1 LTVRKDRT
9 QRRLDRRRRRKDGQQ
24 RRAVFLL
31 PNLITTA
38 ALMFGFWAIVQ
49 SIEGNWDRA
58 AWGIILAGVCDGLDG
73 RVARAT
79 RSTSRFGIEYDS
91 LSDVVSFGIAPAVLF
106 YNFALVQLGQRGW
119 VLAALFAVCAAL
131 RLARFN
137 VQKHQEERV
146 MFQGV
151 PSTLAGVMVA
161 ILVWFAGW
169 LGIEPP
175 LERLAGLTMTAGFTT
190 LALLM
195 VSSIP
200 YPSWKSLSFS
210 GRAAFPTLVALVLG
224 IVLLLLY
231 GDPAFF
237 ALGLVYLT
245 SGPVLWARS
254 RLRRRATGDEVV
266 AASSETPDDR
276 G

>member
-1 LTVRKDRT
+1 VRKDRT

-24 RRAVFLL
+24 RRAVYLL

-38 ALMFGFWAIVQ
+38 ALMFGFWAIIQ
-49 SIEGNWDRA
+49 SIEGHWDRA

-73 RVARAT
+73 RIARAT

-91 LSDVVSFGIAPAVLF
+91 LSDIVSFGIAPAVLF

-137 VQKHQEERV
+137 VQKHEEERV

-151 PSTLAGVMVA
+151 PSTLAGTMVA
-161 ILVWFAGW
+161 VLIWFAGW

-175 LERLAGLTMTAGFTT
+175 LERLSGLTMTAGFTA

-237 ALGLVYLT
+237 ALGLVYMA
-245 SGPVLWARS
+245 SGPVLWIRS
-254 RLRRRATGDEVV
+254 TLLRRGTRAEVA
-266 AASSETPDDR
+266 AASSDTPDDR

>member
-1 LTVRKDRT
+1 MTVPKDKA
-9 QRRLDRRRRRKDGQQ
+9 QGRLGRRRRRKDGQQ
-24 RRAVFLL
+24 RRAVYLL

-58 AWGIILAGVCDGLDG
+58 ALAIILAGVCDGLDG

-119 VLAALFAVCAAL
+119 VLAAFFAVCAAL

-161 ILVWFAGW
+161 ILIWFAGW
-169 LGIEPP
+169 LDIEPP
-175 LERLAGLTMTAGFTT
+175 LGRLSGLTMTAGFTA

-200 YPSWKSLSFS
+200 YPSWKNLSFS
-210 GRAAFPTLVALVLG
+210 GRSAFPTLVALVLG

-237 ALGLVYLT
+237 ALGLVYLA
-245 SGPVLWARS
+245 SGPVLWVRS
-254 RLRRRATGDEVV
+254 TMHRRATPEEVPV
-266 AASSETPDDR
+266 TSSETPDER

>member
-1 LTVRKDRT
+1 LTVPKDKP
-9 QRRLDRRRRRKDGQQ
+9 QGRLGRRRRRKDGQQ
-24 RRAVFLL
+24 RRAVYLL

-58 AWGIILAGVCDGLDG
+58 AWGIILAGICDGLDG
-73 RVARAT
+73 RIARAT

-106 YNFALVQLGQRGW
+106 YNFALVQLGERGW

-151 PSTLAGVMVA
+151 PSTLAGIGVA

-175 LERLAGLTMTAGFTT
+175 LGRLSGLVMTAGFTT

-200 YPSWKSLSFS
+200 YPSWKSVSFS
-210 GRAAFPTLVALVLG
+210 GRSAFPTLVALVLG

-237 ALGLVYLT
+237 ALGIVYVL
-245 SGPVLWARS
+245 SGPVLWVRS
-254 RLRRRATGDEVV
+254 ALRRRSIPEEVPVTSGELPDE
-266 AASSETPDDR
+266 R